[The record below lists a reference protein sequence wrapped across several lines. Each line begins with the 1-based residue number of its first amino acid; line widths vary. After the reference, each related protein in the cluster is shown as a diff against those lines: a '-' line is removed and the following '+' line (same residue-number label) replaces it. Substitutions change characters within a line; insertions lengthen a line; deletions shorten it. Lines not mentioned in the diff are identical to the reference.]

1 MKEIKK
7 GDIVSRNSYGN
18 DIIFSV
24 KRIIKLANKKQIAI
38 LKGIDVRVEADAPIE
53 DLQIVDKKEQRRR
66 EKELEQRIIYTTKS
80 EEGDKQNRRKEV
92 LYTGRILHLDGDK
105 KYSEKSIM
113 YYKKM
118 GLNAIVKNIPENK
131 QPKVVYRLLQIHNP
145 DILVIT
151 RTSSEM
157 LYRKNIE

>member
-1 MKEIKK
+1 MSINNE
-7 GDIVSRNSYGN
+7 
-18 DIIFSV
+18 
-24 KRIIKLANKKQIAI
+24 NKK
-38 LKGIDVRVEADAPIE
+38 
-53 DLQIVDKKEQRRR
+53 KEGRIN
-66 EKELEQRIIYTTKS
+66 ELEQRIIYTTKS
-80 EEGDKQNRRKEV
+80 EEGDKQNRRKEMV
-92 LYTGRILHLDGDK
+92 YTGRILHLDGDK
-105 KYSEKSIM
+105 KYSEKSMM

-118 GLNAIVKNIPENK
+118 GLNATVKNIPENK